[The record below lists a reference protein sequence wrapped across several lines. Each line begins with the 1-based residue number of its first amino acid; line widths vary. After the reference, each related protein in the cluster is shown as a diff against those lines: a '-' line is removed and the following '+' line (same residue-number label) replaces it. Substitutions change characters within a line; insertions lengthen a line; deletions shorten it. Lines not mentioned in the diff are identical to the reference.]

1 MYTILYQYNV
11 YNTIGIVVYTYL
23 LLYDRHGY
31 TVVELP
37 VNWTEV
43 AGSKLIQSKI
53 DIVFTSLTMARD
65 IVCLRLCYMLGI
77 WH

>member
-1 MYTILYQYNV
+1 MYTSLC
-11 YNTIGIVVYTYL
+11 IVVYTCLSYT
-23 LLYDRHGY
+23 YDRHGY